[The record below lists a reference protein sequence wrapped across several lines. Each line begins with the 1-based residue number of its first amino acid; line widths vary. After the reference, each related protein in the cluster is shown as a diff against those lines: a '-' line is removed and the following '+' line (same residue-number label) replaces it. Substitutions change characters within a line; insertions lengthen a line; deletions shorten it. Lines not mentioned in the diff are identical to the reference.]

1 MEKEEKENEK
11 MMEINDFNDIENT
24 KESEIININSL
35 EEAKE
40 GEGDE
45 NNFNITKKDDK
56 DDDDEKKELIKER
69 EGEIKSKDGLKNF
82 LGSLLELI
90 EKDGNEQKTID
101 EIYEI
106 YQKNEFITKSHIREP
121 INKCL
126 LKFIF
131 FFIGPLYGIIFL
143 IGIFQIKS
151 LMNALLELLKSSAII
166 YYNCNFKS
174 NCNITMNNNQ
184 TNVFD
189 FYDYYYSYSMN
200 ETIDFNLMMITG
212 FIGNLLIQWKGFK
225 ITAGVLSAFNF
236 GSIAWL
242 LNFDFNFETE
252 GVFDYD
258 LVKILNLSVIYILLL
273 CGVGGSSLLSHQI
286 LVESHFK
293 YKDYLIKQIKLKLEE
308 EKKYRISR

>member
-1 MEKEEKENEK
+1 MMEKEEKENEK

-143 IGIFQIKS
+143 TGIFQIK
-151 LMNALLELLKSSAII
+151 
-166 YYNCNFKS
+166 
-174 NCNITMNNNQ
+174 
-184 TNVFD
+184 
-189 FYDYYYSYSMN
+189 
-200 ETIDFNLMMITG
+200 
-212 FIGNLLIQWKGFK
+212 
-225 ITAGVLSAFNF
+225 
-236 GSIAWL
+236 
-242 LNFDFNFETE
+242 
-252 GVFDYD
+252 
-258 LVKILNLSVIYILLL
+258 
-273 CGVGGSSLLSHQI
+273 
-286 LVESHFK
+286 
-293 YKDYLIKQIKLKLEE
+293 
-308 EKKYRISR
+308 